1 MVSGH
6 FNDKAASTLHLLVQT
21 DPAENRF
28 TYTTSFPRIVY
39 MNISVLYC
47 SLSSNFN
54 IKFLD

>member
-1 MVSGH
+1 MSGH